1 MPTLK
6 KTGPPP
12 DRSLAQAMGKA
23 PAAGGGGGGAA
34 PPKALSFKDQLAAQ
48 MAKRG

>member
-6 KTGPPP
+6 KVAPPP
-12 DRSLAQAMGKA
+12 ERSLEAAMGKA
-23 PAAGGGGGGAA
+23 PAGGGAA
-34 PPKALSFKDQLAAQ
+34 KPAALSFKDQLAAS